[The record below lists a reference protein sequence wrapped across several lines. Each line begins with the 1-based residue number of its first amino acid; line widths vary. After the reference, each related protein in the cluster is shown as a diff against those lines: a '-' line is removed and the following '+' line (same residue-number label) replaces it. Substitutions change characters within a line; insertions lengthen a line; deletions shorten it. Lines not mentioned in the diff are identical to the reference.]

1 MSQNKTNYLDFVSPI
16 GRAVHPWL
24 NTPDTKFN
32 KTEYSVQLV
41 FSKEDAKKM
50 SDIILPL
57 MNGGANNPLKPYL
70 DDQKNP
76 TGEYIAKFSLPAET
90 RTHKGIWKRTP
101 ILRDPNGN
109 RVVNANIGG
118 GSMLEIAFQT
128 NAYPKEAQGGGVKLL
143 LVEVKIHKLEEYAP
157 SIKWGETKGDYVA
170 PAQEPEELEKVFS
183 GENLDAEMF

>member
-1 MSQNKTNYLDFVSPI
+1 MAKEKTNYLDFVSPI

-24 NTPDTKFN
+24 KTPDTSFN
-32 KTEYSVQLV
+32 KVEYSVQLV
-41 FSKEDAKKM
+41 FSKEEAKKM

-101 ILRDPNGN
+101 ILRDSNGN

-170 PAQEPEELEKVFS
+170 PAQENLEPAFS
-183 GENLDAEMF
+183 TENLDAEMF